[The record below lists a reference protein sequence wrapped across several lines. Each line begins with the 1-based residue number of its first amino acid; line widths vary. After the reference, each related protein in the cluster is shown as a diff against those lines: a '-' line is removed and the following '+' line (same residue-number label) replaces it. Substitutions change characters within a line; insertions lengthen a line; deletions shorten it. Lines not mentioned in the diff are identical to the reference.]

1 MPSVFHHHFS
11 VSPTK
16 KVNSSFTELRL
27 TFLFFCHSKG
37 RNPKLWPTQ
46 KHTVTDV
53 RSLHF
58 KLTILWLFFLS
69 FFYEEKKLHLHE
81 KTQACWKKVLQD
93 FNFTMSVCIILYAL
107 VWCSYLCIMW
117 RRTQVEM
124 TGSTRAKQSI
134 CSNWQNLPLELL
146 TIIITIIICW
156 INYVYYYESC
166 FNSAN

>member
-1 MPSVFHHHFS
+1 MPSVFHHHLS
-11 VSPTK
+11 VSPTQ
-16 KVNSSFTELRL
+16 KVKPSFTELRL
-27 TFLFFCHSKG
+27 TFLFFAILREEIQSCDRL
-37 RNPKLWPTQ
+37 RNTLLRTFALSTLNSPSF
-46 KHTVTDV
+46 DF
-53 RSLHF
+53 S
-58 KLTILWLFFLS
+58 FFL
-69 FFYEEKKLHLHE
+69 FLWRKKLHLHE

-156 INYVYYYESC
+156 IHSVYYYESC

>member
-16 KVNSSFTELRL
+16 KVKSSFTELRL
-27 TFLFFCHSKG
+27 TFLFFCHSNG
-37 RNPKLWPTQ
+37 RNPKLWNTLLRTFALSTLNSPSF
-46 KHTVTDV
+46 DF
-53 RSLHF
+53 S
-58 KLTILWLFFLS
+58 FFL